1 MKPLNNVK
9 FYSLF
14 RVFMIYIDFKYH
26 PHKFAVD
33 MVQRGDDFK
42 KWYYESATG
51 EMGYNDEPMGPYTD
65 IDDFYKYYRECE
77 SENPLYIEGEK
88 KLAEW
93 MDRGVTIEEYLNEDR
108 YTCSLNF
115 TGPQEILDEIMNW
128 DNGIADVHHKYFLRF
143 WDEDNQHIP
152 VQRATKKVNE

>member
-1 MKPLNNVK
+1 MDTKL
-9 FYSLF
+9 FLRSLLPPKG
-14 RVFMIYIDFKYH
+14 IYVLLCIDSE
-26 PHKFAVD
+26 AGSLE
-33 MVQRGDDFK
+33 QT
-42 KWYYESATG
+42 S
-51 EMGYNDEPMGPYTD
+51 YTD

-143 WDEDNQHIP
+143 WDEDNQHNP
-152 VQRATKKVNE
+152 VQRAPKKVNE